1 MLKAKIAPL
10 YERLNHDDELNG
22 ESNSISNQKSS
33 GCHFRILVAKILPK
47 FFQKHFSRRRKHLIL
62 LYVAYGSTIAGMTMQ
77 LTSTTAQHEMNHSTA
92 SLTK

>member
-1 MLKAKIAPL
+1 MLKTKITPL
-10 YERLNHDDELNG
+10 YERLSHDDELNG

-47 FFQKHFSRRRKHLIL
+47 FFQKHFSRRRKHLIF
-62 LYVAYGSTIAGMTMQ
+62 LYVAYSSTIAGMTMQ